1 MADRRLEALTHH
13 EALRYDYL
21 SKNIHF
27 LNPKEK
33 AELAHLNAKLAG
45 EVFSPP
51 QLAEKSSLSSS
62 GLPVY
67 PKETSFSKR
76 SRKAKHQPKESPV
89 YPVYSN
95 KSASAFT
102 REEKAERVKGLPAY
116 PKQERER
123 GKRHPAPGREIQAP
137 QSKSVKVKKAAKKKR
152 GFSFKRFFQWLGV
165 LILAVLIG
173 MIVMFFKG
181 VNDVTSG
188 KENYQPAQTEV
199 FNGVDTLDGTNI
211 LILGSDQRVTQNS
224 ASARTDT
231 IMVMNIGGSDGK
243 AKLVSFMRDTLVNIP
258 GYSYDDYSTDLKLN
272 TSFTFGEQDG
282 DQGAEFVRQVLKH
295 NFDIDI
301 KYYVMIDFETFAVA
315 IDTLFPEGVEI
326 DAQFETVG
334 GETVTEVEVPDDL
347 GYAQGGAMYQTI
359 ASGKQRMDGKTLLN
373 YARFRGDDT
382 ADFGRV
388 KRQQQVMAS
397 IFSQVKNPTKL
408 FTGSA
413 ALGKIY
419 ALTSTNV
426 SYPVL
431 LTQGLGVLTSGK
443 DGIQRLTIP
452 QQGDWVDTYDQYG
465 GMGLDIDR
473 DKYKKLL
480 AEMGLR

>member
-13 EALRYDYL
+13 EALHYDYL

-27 LNPKEK
+27 LNSKEK
-33 AELAHLNAKLAG
+33 AELDHLNAKLAG
-45 EVFSPP
+45 DVPSYS
-51 QLAEKSSLSSS
+51 QHVNSSQNRAN
-62 GLPVY
+62 GLPSY
-67 PKETSFSKR
+67 SQKGNQTGFSRQSRHNSTALPKYPSREGSASDTETPKER
-76 SRKAKHQPKESPV
+76 AKGLPTYPRKESPKRSSR
-89 YPVYSN
+89 PT
-95 KSASAFT
+95 A
-102 REEKAERVKGLPAY
+102 
-116 PKQERER
+116 QERDPRPLKE
-123 GKRHPAPGREIQAP
+123 KP
-137 QSKSVKVKKAAKKKR
+137 VKVKKVKKKHR
-152 GFSFKRFFQWLGV
+152 FSIKRFFQWLA
-165 LILAVLIG
+165 LILLLILIG
-173 MIVMFFKG
+173 MVIMFFKG
-181 VNDVTSG
+181 MKDVTSG
-188 KENYQPAQTEV
+188 KHNYQPAQTEV
-199 FNGVDTLDGTNI
+199 FNGKDTLDGTNI
-211 LILGSDQRVTQNS
+211 LILGSDKRVTQN
-224 ASARTDT
+224 ATDARTDT

-243 AKLVSFMRDTLVNIP
+243 IKLASFMRDTLVNIP

-301 KYYVMIDFETFAVA
+301 KYYVMIDFETFAIA
-315 IDTLFPEGVEI
+315 IDTLFPEGVDI
-326 DAQFETVG
+326 DATFETVG

-347 GYAQGGAMYQTI
+347 GYAQGGSMYQTI
-359 ASGKQRMDGKTLLN
+359 AVGKQKMDGKTLLN

-388 KRQQQVMAS
+388 KRQQQVLSA
-397 IFSQVKNPTKL
+397 IFSQVKNPAKL

-431 LTQGLGVLTSGK
+431 LGEGLGVLTSGQA
-443 DGIQRLTIP
+443 GIERMTIP
-452 QQGDWVDTYDQYG
+452 QQGDWVDTYDMYG

-473 DKYKKLL
+473 DNYKELL
-480 AEMGLR
+480 AQMGFR